1 MKYEAIVIGV
11 SAGGMNA
18 LSTILSRLPD
28 DFALPII
35 IVQHMD
41 PSSCDY
47 LSDHLN
53 RKCNIQVKEAEDKE
67 KIMNGVAYV
76 APANYH
82 LLLEEDR
89 TFSLSVDDLVN
100 YSRPSIDVMFETAAD
115 VFRKRLV
122 GVVLTGA
129 NSDGSKGLTKIKALG
144 GLAIVQDPAT
154 SHVDYMPK
162 AAIASTRVDHILPLE
177 EIASLLTELSNSSHA
192 NKETKP

>member
-1 MKYEAIVIGV
+1 MQYEAIVIGV

-18 LSTILSRLPD
+18 LGEILPLLPD

-41 PSSCDY
+41 PNSRDY
-47 LSDHLN
+47 LSNHLN
-53 RKCNIQVKEAEDKE
+53 RICKIQVKEAEDKE
-67 KIMNGVAYV
+67 SIMDGIAYI

-82 LLLEEDR
+82 LLVEEDR
-89 TFSLSVDDLVN
+89 TLSLSVDDLVN

-115 VFRKRLV
+115 VYKRKLV

-129 NSDGSKGLTKIKALG
+129 NADGSKGLAKIKTLG

-154 SHVDYMPK
+154 AHVDYMPK
-162 AAIASTRVDHILPLE
+162 AAIATTRVDHILTLE
-177 EIASLLTELSNSSHA
+177 EIANLLKKLSNSSRA
-192 NKETKP
+192 YEIMS

>member
-18 LSTILSRLPD
+18 LSAVLPPLAD
-28 DFALPII
+28 DFTLPII

-41 PSSCDY
+41 PNSRDY

-67 KIMNGVAYV
+67 KIMNGVAYI

-82 LLLEEDR
+82 LLVEEDR
-89 TFSLSVDDLVN
+89 TLSLSVDDLVN

-115 VFRKRLV
+115 VYEKGLV
-122 GVVLTGA
+122 GVILTGA
-129 NSDGSKGLTKIKALG
+129 NADGSKGLTKIKTLG

-154 SHVDYMPK
+154 AHVDYMPK
-162 AAIASTRVDHILPLE
+162 DAIASTRVDHIVPLE
-177 EIASLLTELSNSSHA
+177 EIASLLTKVSHSSRA
-192 NKETKP
+192 DEMKP

>member
-18 LSTILSRLPD
+18 LSAVLPILPD
-28 DFALPII
+28 DFSLPII

-41 PSSCDY
+41 PNSRDY

-67 KIMNGVAYV
+67 KIMNGVAYI

-82 LLLEEDR
+82 LLVEEDR
-89 TFSLSVDDLVN
+89 TLSLSVDDLVN

-115 VFRKRLV
+115 VYEKGLI
-122 GVVLTGA
+122 GVILTGA
-129 NSDGSKGLTKIKALG
+129 NADGSKGLTRIKALG
-144 GLAIVQDPAT
+144 GLVIVQDPAT
-154 SHVDYMPK
+154 AQVDYMPK
-162 AAIASTRVDHILPLE
+162 AAIASTRVDHILALE
-177 EIASLLTELSNSSHA
+177 EIARLLTKFSHSSRTDEM
-192 NKETKP
+192 KT

>member
-18 LSTILSRLPD
+18 LSAVLPRLPD

-41 PSSCDY
+41 PNSRDY
-47 LSDHLN
+47 LSDHLD

-67 KIMNGVAYV
+67 SVINGVAYV

-82 LLLEEDR
+82 LLVEEDR
-89 TFSLSVDDLVN
+89 TLSLSVDDLVN
-100 YSRPSIDVMFETAAD
+100 YSRPSIDIMFETAAD
-115 VFRKRLV
+115 VYKKKLV

-129 NSDGSKGLTKIKALG
+129 NADGSKGLAKIKKLG

-154 SHVDYMPK
+154 AHVDYMPK
-162 AAIASTRVDHILPLE
+162 AAIASTKVDHILPLE
-177 EIASLLTELSNSSHA
+177 EIASLFMELSNASRA
-192 NKETKP
+192 DEM

>member
-18 LSTILSRLPD
+18 LGTILPCFPA
-28 DFALPII
+28 DFALPVI

-41 PSSCDY
+41 PNSHDY
-47 LSDHLN
+47 LADHLN

-67 KIMNGVAYV
+67 SIINGVAYI

-89 TFSLSVDDLVN
+89 TLSLSVDDLVN

-115 VFRKRLV
+115 VYTKRLV

-129 NSDGSKGLTKIKALG
+129 NADGSKGLTKIKTLG
-144 GLAIVQDPAT
+144 GLAVVQDPAT
-154 SHVDYMPK
+154 AHVDYMPK

-177 EIASLLTELSNSSHA
+177 EIASLLLKLSNSSRSD
-192 NKETKP
+192 EMEP

>member
-18 LSTILSRLPD
+18 LSAVLPRLPD

-41 PSSCDY
+41 PNSRDY
-47 LSDHLN
+47 LSDHLD

-67 KIMNGVAYV
+67 SVINGVAYV

-82 LLLEEDR
+82 LLVEEDR
-89 TFSLSVDDLVN
+89 TLSLSVDDLVN
-100 YSRPSIDVMFETAAD
+100 YSRPSIDIMFETAAD
-115 VFRKRLV
+115 VYKKKLV

-129 NSDGSKGLTKIKALG
+129 NADGSKGLAKIKTLG

-154 SHVDYMPK
+154 AHVDYMPK
-162 AAIASTRVDHILPLE
+162 AAIASTKVDHILPLE
-177 EIASLLTELSNSSHA
+177 EIASLFMELSNASRA
-192 NKETKP
+192 DEM

>member
-18 LSTILSRLPD
+18 LSTVLPRLPD
-28 DFALPII
+28 DFTLPII

-41 PSSCDY
+41 PNSHDY

-53 RKCNIQVKEAEDKE
+53 QKCNIQVKEAEDKE
-67 KIMNGVAYV
+67 KIMNGVAYI

-89 TFSLSVDDLVN
+89 TLSLSVDDLVN

-115 VFRKRLV
+115 VYRRSLV

-129 NSDGSKGLTKIKALG
+129 NADGSKGLTKIKALG
-144 GLAIVQDPAT
+144 GLAVVQDPAT
-154 SHVDYMPK
+154 AHVDYMPK

-177 EIASLLTELSNSSHA
+177 EIANLLMELSNSSRA
-192 NKETKP
+192 DEEMRP

>member
-18 LSTILSRLPD
+18 LDTVLTRLPD
-28 DFALPII
+28 DFTLPII

-41 PSSCDY
+41 PNSRDY
-47 LSDHLN
+47 LSNHLD

-67 KIMNGVAYV
+67 NIMDGVAYI
-76 APANYH
+76 APPNYH

-89 TFSLSVDDLVN
+89 TLSLSVDDLVN

-115 VFRKRLV
+115 VYERRLV

-129 NSDGSKGLTKIKALG
+129 NADGSKGLTKVKALG
-144 GLAIVQDPAT
+144 GLAVVQDPAT
-154 SHVDYMPK
+154 AQVDYMPK
-162 AAIASTRVDHILPLE
+162 AAIASTRVDHILSLE
-177 EIASLLTELSNSSHA
+177 KIASLLTELSNSSRA
-192 NKETKP
+192 DEMKP

>member
-18 LSTILSRLPD
+18 LSTVLSGLSD

-41 PSSCDY
+41 PNSRDY
-47 LSDHLN
+47 LSDHLDQ
-53 RKCNIQVKEAEDKE
+53 KCNIQVKEAEDKE
-67 KIMNGVAYV
+67 NIMDGVAYI

-115 VFRKRLV
+115 VYRRKLV

-129 NSDGSKGLTKIKALG
+129 NADGSEGLTKIKAMG
-144 GLAIVQDPAT
+144 GLAVVQDPAT
-154 SHVDYMPK
+154 AHVDYMPK
-162 AAIASTRVDHILPLE
+162 AAIASTKVDHILSLE
-177 EIASLLTELSNSSHA
+177 GIVSLLTELSNSSRA
-192 NKETKP
+192 DEMKP

>member
-18 LSTILSRLPD
+18 LGAVLPRLPE
-28 DFALPII
+28 DFDLPII

-41 PSSCDY
+41 PNSREY
-47 LSDHLN
+47 LSNHLN

-67 KIMNGVAYV
+67 SIISGVAYI

-82 LLLEEDR
+82 LLVEEDR
-89 TFSLSVDDLVN
+89 TLSLSVDDLVN

-115 VFRKRLV
+115 VYKKKLV
-122 GVVLTGA
+122 GVILTGA
-129 NSDGSKGLTKIKALG
+129 NADGSKGLTKIKTLG
-144 GLAIVQDPAT
+144 GLAVVQDPAT
-154 SHVDYMPK
+154 AHVDYMPK

-177 EIASLLTELSNSSHA
+177 EIASLLKELSNSSRA
-192 NKETKP
+192 DETKS

>member
-18 LSTILSRLPD
+18 LSTVLPRLPD

-41 PSSCDY
+41 PNSRDY
-47 LSDHLN
+47 LSDHLD

-67 KIMNGVAYV
+67 SVINGVAYV

-82 LLLEEDR
+82 LLVEEDR
-89 TFSLSVDDLVN
+89 TLSLSVDDLVN
-100 YSRPSIDVMFETAAD
+100 YSRPSIDIMFETAAD
-115 VFRKRLV
+115 VYKKKLV

-129 NSDGSKGLTKIKALG
+129 NADGSKGLAKIKTLG

-154 SHVDYMPK
+154 AHVDYMPK
-162 AAIASTRVDHILPLE
+162 AAIASTKVDHILPLE
-177 EIASLLTELSNSSHA
+177 EIASLLMELSNASRA
-192 NKETKP
+192 DEM

>member
-18 LSTILSRLPD
+18 LSAVLPRLPD

-41 PSSCDY
+41 PNSRDY
-47 LSDHLN
+47 LSDHLD

-67 KIMNGVAYV
+67 SVINGVAYV

-82 LLLEEDR
+82 LLVEEDR
-89 TFSLSVDDLVN
+89 TLSLSVDDLVN
-100 YSRPSIDVMFETAAD
+100 YSRPSIDIMFETAAD
-115 VFRKRLV
+115 VYKKKLV

-129 NSDGSKGLTKIKALG
+129 NADGSKGLAKIKTLG

-154 SHVDYMPK
+154 AHVDYMPK
-162 AAIASTRVDHILPLE
+162 AAIASTKVDHILPLE
-177 EIASLLTELSNSSHA
+177 EIASLLMELSNASRA
-192 NKETKP
+192 DEM

>member
-18 LSTILSRLPD
+18 LGTVLPRLPD

-35 IVQHMD
+35 VVQHMD
-41 PSSCDY
+41 PNSRDY
-47 LSDHLN
+47 LSDHLD

-67 KIMNGVAYV
+67 SVMDGVAYI

-82 LLLEEDR
+82 LLVEEDR
-89 TFSLSVDDLVN
+89 TLSLSVDDLVN

-115 VFRKRLV
+115 VYEKKLV

-129 NSDGSKGLTKIKALG
+129 NSDGSKGLAKIKALG
-144 GLAIVQDPAT
+144 GLAVVQDPAT
-154 SHVDYMPK
+154 AHVDYMPK
-162 AAIASTRVDHILPLE
+162 AAIASTRVDHILPLDD
-177 EIASLLTELSNSSHA
+177 IASLLMKLSNSSGA
-192 NKETKP
+192 YEIKP

>member
-18 LSTILSRLPD
+18 LGTILPHLPD
-28 DFALPII
+28 DFAFPII

-41 PSSCDY
+41 PNSRDY

-53 RKCNIQVKEAEDKE
+53 RKCSIQVKEAEDKE
-67 KIMNGVAYV
+67 NIIDGVAYL

-82 LLLEEDR
+82 LLVEEDR
-89 TFSLSVDDLVN
+89 TLSLSVDDLVN

-115 VFRKRLV
+115 VYKRRLV
-122 GVVLTGA
+122 GVILTGA
-129 NSDGSKGLTKIKALG
+129 NADGSKGLTKIKAMG
-144 GLAIVQDPAT
+144 GLAVVQDPAT
-154 SHVDYMPK
+154 AHVDYMPK

-177 EIASLLTELSNSSHA
+177 EIVNLLKKLSNSSREH
-192 NKETKP
+192 KIMS

>member
-18 LSTILSRLPD
+18 LGAVLSCLPV

-35 IVQHMD
+35 VVQHMD
-41 PSSCDY
+41 PNSRDY

-67 KIMNGVAYV
+67 SIMDGVAYI

-82 LLLEEDR
+82 LLVEEDR
-89 TFSLSVDDLVN
+89 TLSLSVDDLVN
-100 YSRPSIDVMFETAAD
+100 YSRPSIDVMFETAAE
-115 VFRKRLV
+115 VYKRRLV
-122 GVVLTGA
+122 GIVLTGA
-129 NSDGSKGLTKIKALG
+129 NSDGSKGLTKIKTLG

-154 SHVDYMPK
+154 AHVDYMPK
-162 AAIASTRVDHILPLE
+162 AAIASTRVDHILALE
-177 EIASLLTELSNSSHA
+177 EIASLLTELSNSSRA
-192 NKETKP
+192 DEMKP

>member
-18 LSTILSRLPD
+18 LDTILSRLPD
-28 DFALPII
+28 DFTLPII

-41 PSSCDY
+41 PNSRDY
-47 LSDHLN
+47 LSNHLD

-67 KIMNGVAYV
+67 NIMDGVAYI
-76 APANYH
+76 APPNYH

-89 TFSLSVDDLVN
+89 TLSLSVDDLVN

-115 VFRKRLV
+115 VYERRLV

-129 NSDGSKGLTKIKALG
+129 NADGSKGLTKVKALG
-144 GLAIVQDPAT
+144 GLAVVQDPAT
-154 SHVDYMPK
+154 ADVDYMPK
-162 AAIASTRVDHILPLE
+162 AAIASTRVDHILSLE
-177 EIASLLTELSNSSHA
+177 KIASLLTELSNSSRA
-192 NKETKP
+192 DEMEP